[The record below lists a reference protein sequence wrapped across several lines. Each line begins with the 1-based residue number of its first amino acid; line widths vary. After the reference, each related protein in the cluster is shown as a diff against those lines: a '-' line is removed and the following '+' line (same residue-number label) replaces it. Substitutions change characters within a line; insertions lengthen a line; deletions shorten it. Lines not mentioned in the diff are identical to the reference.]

1 MNYGMQNTWS
11 NSQANFNQPT
21 FNQTGTTSFQQTQQK
36 ITDLTPEFTT
46 LLNAV
51 NAYTYQGYTFEK
63 IQELTNS
70 IDNLWNLHLGRIEQ
84 YITEKELDFS
94 ISTSQ
99 RNVLEVIRGEY
110 DEFIELLQSALR
122 LPDYIGG
129 VLNELSSVR
138 DHLQTEAQRV
148 SILQI
153 DTQVKLRI
161 RLLRDKL
168 TKLIVLTNEYKK
180 K

>member
-11 NSQANFNQPT
+11 NSQTNFN
-21 FNQTGTTSFQQTQQK
+21 TTSYQQIQQTQLK

-51 NAYTYQGYTFEK
+51 NAYTYPGYSFEK
-63 IQELTNS
+63 IQELINS
-70 IDNLWNLHLGRIEQ
+70 IENLWIQHLGRIEQ

-99 RNVLEVIRGEY
+99 RSILEVIRGEY

-122 LPDYIGG
+122 LPDFVGG

-138 DHLQTEAQRV
+138 DHLQSEAQKI

-153 DTQVKLRI
+153 DTQVKLRV

>member
-1 MNYGMQNTWS
+1 MQNNWS
-11 NSQANFNQPT
+11 SFNSAGTNNFQ
-21 FNQTGTTSFQQTQQK
+21 QIQQIQQTQLK
-36 ITDLTPEFTT
+36 INDLTPEFTT

-51 NAYTYQGYTFEK
+51 NAYTYQGYSFEK
-63 IQELTNS
+63 IQELIIS
-70 IDNLWNLHLGRIEQ
+70 IDNLWNQHLGRIEQ

-99 RNVLEVIRGEY
+99 RSVLEVIRGEY
-110 DEFIELLQSALR
+110 DIFVELLQSTLR
-122 LPDYIGG
+122 LPDFVAK

-138 DHLQTEAQRV
+138 ENFQIEAHKI

-153 DTQVKLRI
+153 DTQVKLRV